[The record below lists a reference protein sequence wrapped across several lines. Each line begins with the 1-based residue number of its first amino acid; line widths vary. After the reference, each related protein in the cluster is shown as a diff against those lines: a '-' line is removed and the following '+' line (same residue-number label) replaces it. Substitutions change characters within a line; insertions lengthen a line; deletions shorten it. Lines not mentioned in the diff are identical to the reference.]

1 MNKIKTIQLIPRL
14 VLALIAG
21 LLIFGIG
28 LNVMWSSS
36 QSHAEMLQI
45 MTKNR
50 MKSVNSDIQAYL
62 KKEGKLPGS
71 LNVVGVDPSYPSF
84 NDSNLLDRWR
94 RPYVYRITK
103 TGYTLMSY
111 GRDGKPGGVGLDSD
125 ISLDNTNSEVPFL
138 QAMNDPWASQMILGS
153 TIAGILTFFLAFFL
167 IRPADFSKKNWGC
180 IMAKLV
186 PLLIVLFFLT
196 LLIIALDVPSGH

>member
-1 MNKIKTIQLIPRL
+1 MSKIKTIRLIPRL
-14 VLALIAG
+14 VLACIAG
-21 LLIFGIG
+21 LIIFGIG
-28 LNVMWSSS
+28 LNVIWSSS
-36 QSHAEMLQI
+36 QSHAEMLQM
-45 MTKNR
+45 MTRNR

-62 KKEGKLPGS
+62 KKVGKFPVS
-71 LNVVGVDPSYPSF
+71 LDVVGIDPSYPSF

-125 ISLDNTNSEVPFL
+125 ITLDNANSRVPFL
-138 QAMNDPWASQMILGS
+138 QAINDPWASTMIVGGV
-153 TIAGILTFFLAFFL
+153 IAAVLTFFLTFFL
-167 IRPADFSKKNWGC
+167 IRPEDLSRENWGC
-180 IMAKLV
+180 LLAKMVPTLV
-186 PLLIVLFFLT
+186 VLFFIT